1 MALIKGSLRLGFESE
16 IAAGQTRH
24 TILKACEQQQ
34 PLKVIRAFPINHG
47 GALVHLHNVSGGVLG
62 GDNLEIAVEVGPQA
76 YVQLT
81 STSATRLYRTRP
93 RQANAIQTTQVQ
105 VADNGLLEYLPD
117 QLIPFAGSRYQQY
130 TSIELGSSEAG
141 VFWWEIVAPGRTASG
156 ELFQYDLMQL
166 SLEIKVQNR
175 PIALEQLKLEPASYT
190 LNSGARLGHFSYF
203 ATFYICKTGLTSSQ
217 WRSLEAQLQELCQ
230 KMSQPSLI
238 LWGVSTLVAEGLVV
252 RALATNGRS
261 INTGLV
267 ELWKTAKQEL
277 YGQPAILPRKNLQ
290 IGLARS

>member
-16 IAAGQTRH
+16 LAAGQTRH
-24 TILKACEQQQ
+24 TILKTCEQQQ

-62 GDNLEIAVEVGPQA
+62 GDNLEIEVEVGSQA
-76 YVQLT
+76 YAQLT

-93 RQANAIQTTQVQ
+93 GQANAVQTTQVR

-117 QLIPFAGSRYQQY
+117 QLIPFAGARYQQY
-130 TSIELGSSEAG
+130 TSIELAPNEAG
-141 VFWWEIVAPGRTASG
+141 LFWWEIVAPGRTASG

-175 PIALEQLKLEPASYT
+175 PLALEQLKLEPTNHA
-190 LNSGARLGHFSYF
+190 LNSGARLGHFNYF
-203 ATFYICKTGLTSSQ
+203 ATFYICKTGLASSQ
-217 WRSLEAQLQELCQ
+217 WRSLEAQLQDLCQ

-261 INTGLV
+261 INAGLL

-277 YGQPAILPRKNLQ
+277 YGQIAILPRK
-290 IGLARS
+290 IY